1 MLGLSILKIISS
13 IYNIVF
19 IIKIKQE
26 TRVAPLS
33 FINETLTEDL
43 YDSIIK
49 ISKDPNDKCLKEK
62 FNNLINEDKLCRSTL
77 SADKSNDSS
86 PKV

>member
-1 MLGLSILKIISS
+1 MLALSILKIISS

-49 ISKDPNDKCLKEK
+49 ISKDPNDKRLKEK
-62 FNNLINEDKLCRSTL
+62 FNNLINEDKLYRSTL
-77 SADKSNDSS
+77 SSDKSNDSS